1 MGDKRKSLA
10 DLQKDLQVIRKNDM
24 NKITGG
30 KSKHKIRWNSSC
42 RGIVPQ

>member
-1 MGDKRKSLA
+1 MGNKKKSLA
-10 DLQKDLQVIRKNDM
+10 DLQKDLQVIKKDDM

-30 KSKHKIRWNSSC
+30 KSKPKIRWNSSC